1 MNIIV
6 EEKITIDDDDL
17 ILISDDESESMTV
30 MSSSIKSN
38 SNLVIQDL
46 IKTENDEFSM
56 KVEKLS
62 LTEASCEIISVIELD
77 DSMKITDECVDIPQA
92 KVESVDDTVTIDN
105 LELSFEMKDLSSSSR
120 NTSFCEEATE
130 ESTISTEKEDVTLSN
145 EVAKSESEE
154 NNILTTECDFKIL
167 PLKEPVEPVV
177 NVSVSPEIITCE
189 NIPSTSKNIPLKTKV
204 NINEVLIF
212 NIKL

>member
-1 MNIIV
+1 
-6 EEKITIDDDDL
+6 
-17 ILISDDESESMTV
+17 

-38 SNLVIQDL
+38 CNLVIQDF

-62 LTEASCEIISVIELD
+62 LTEASPEIVSVIELD
-77 DSMKITDECVDIPQA
+77 ESMKLTEECVDITIA

-120 NTSFCEEATE
+120 NTSFCEEVTKK
-130 ESTISTEKEDVTLSN
+130 STISTEDEDVNLSP
-145 EVAKSESEE
+145 EVANPKSEE
-154 NNILTTECDFKIL
+154 NNTFTTECDLKTL

-177 NVSVSPEIITCE
+177 NVAVSPEIITCE

-204 NINEVLIF
+204 NLNEVLIF